1 MSTSDMSTNIFSILQ
16 SAYQPA
22 TQVSI
27 PPGSKFAPV
36 NPTTFQGTWTATDSN
51 GKAVTLTI
59 SNVQGYRANVRFQSA
74 DGGLQTGRVYINT
87 NGIFRIGDSQMQLTA
102 AGKMTINT
110 VITDP
115 TTGNQSMETDYATL
129 QGYSSSSSSSSNS
142 STGGGI
148 LA

>member
-1 MSTSDMSTNIFSILQ
+1 MSDISTNIFSILQ

-36 NPTTFQGTWTATDSN
+36 NPATFQGTWSGKDSN

-59 SNVQGYRANVRFQSA
+59 SNISGYRANARFQTA
-74 DGGLQTGRVYINT
+74 DGGQQNARVYINT
-87 NGIFRIGDSQMQLTA
+87 NGVFRMGDSQMQFTGN
-102 AGKMTINT
+102 GKMTINT

-115 TTGNQSMETDYATL
+115 TTGNESMETDYVTL
-129 QGYSSSSSSSSNS
+129 QSDGSSSSSSPTKSS
-142 STGGGI
+142 GI
-148 LA
+148 FA

>member
-1 MSTSDMSTNIFSILQ
+1 MTSSVNIFSILQ
-16 SAYQPA
+16 SSYQPA

-27 PPGSKFAPV
+27 PPGSKFAKV
-36 NPTTFQGTWTATDSN
+36 DPTLYQGTWTAKDSN

-87 NGIFRIGDSQMQLTA
+87 NGVFRIGDSQMQVTS

-129 QGYSSSSSSSSNS
+129 QS
-142 STGGGI
+142 
-148 LA
+148 

>member
-1 MSTSDMSTNIFSILQ
+1 MSTSSVNIFSILQ

-22 TQVSI
+22 TQASI
-27 PPGSKFAPV
+27 PPGSKFAKVDPALY
-36 NPTTFQGTWTATDSN
+36 QGTWTGKDSN
-51 GKAVTLTI
+51 GKAVTVTI

-74 DGGLQTGRVYINT
+74 DGGLQTGRIYINT
-87 NGIFRIGDSQMQLTA
+87 NGVFRVGDSQMQVTS

-129 QGYSSSSSSSSNS
+129 QS
-142 STGGGI
+142 
-148 LA
+148 